1 MLTMIALIFLYFL
14 PSFLARDRRNF
25 AAIFVFNFFLGWTFI
40 GWIIALIW
48 AVTAEPQPV
57 LYLAGANGP
66 VYATIQ
72 HAGSGARFCSG
83 CGTLAQ
89 RDGRYC
95 GVCGR
100 AV

>member
-57 LYLAGANGP
+57 LYLAGANGQ
-66 VYATIQ
+66 VYAVAHHT
-72 HAGSGARFCSG
+72 GSGARFCSG

-89 RDGRYC
+89 PDGRYC
-95 GVCGR
+95 GTCGR

>member
-1 MLTMIALIFLYFL
+1 MLTMLALIFLYFL

-57 LYLAGANGP
+57 LYLAGARVP
-66 VYATIQ
+66 VYASVGHI
-72 HAGSGARFCSG
+72 GSGARFCSG
-83 CGTLAQ
+83 CGALATPE
-89 RDGRYC
+89 GRYC

>member
-66 VYATIQ
+66 VYAVA
-72 HAGSGARFCSG
+72 HPAGSAARFCSG
-83 CGTLAQ
+83 CGTLTQ
-89 RDGRYC
+89 PDGRYC
-95 GVCGR
+95 GMCGR